1 MNKPPARKPR
11 SQRPPG
17 QAAAPP
23 PRVDAARKGAL
34 RLLAGVAQGLS
45 LSDQPTALARL
56 DPAERA
62 RGQRLALAVLRNIDR
77 ADALLVPHLSR
88 KPRPEVLDALRLGV
102 VELLELGEAPHGV
115 VNAVVDLVRGMG
127 PKGRAAAGMVNAVL
141 RKVAGQS
148 EAWAALPPEMM
159 PDWLRDPVIA
169 AWGEDVALAIETA
182 HQQGAPLDMTAQPG
196 RAAPGEE
203 LPSGS
208 YRLREAGQISALP
221 GFAEGDWWVQDA
233 AAAMAVRLLDP
244 QPGEYVLD
252 LCAAP
257 GGKTLQI
264 AASGAQVTAVD
275 LSAAR
280 LARLHENL
288 TRCRLSAEVVVGDAL
303 QFTPDRAPDAILLD
317 APCSATGTIR
327 RHPDLPLIRDGSAL
341 AGLTA
346 LQAQLIDHAL
356 SLLAPG
362 GRLVFATCS
371 LLPVEGEDQLA
382 AALQRHPGLSVLPVD
397 LPGIAPDWLTA
408 QGGLRLRPDH
418 WPDLGGMDGF
428 FIAGLRKPLAP
439 R

>member
-17 QAAAPP
+17 QAATPP

-34 RLLAGVAQGLS
+34 RLLAGVGQGLS

-77 ADALLVPHLSR
+77 ADAVLVPHLSR

-141 RKVAGQS
+141 RKVAGQG

-169 AWGEDVALAIETA
+169 AWGENVALAIETA

-264 AASGAQVTAVD
+264 AAAGAQVTAVD

-288 TRCRLSAEVVVGDAL
+288 TRCRLSAEVVAGDAL
-303 QFTPDRAPDAILLD
+303 QFKPDRAPDAILLD

-397 LPGIAPDWLTA
+397 LPGIAPDWLTG
-408 QGGLRLRPDH
+408 QGGLRLRPDY